1 MTSNTLKVQYKKI
14 ARIPE
19 ELKAIFA
26 TAFEV
31 EPRWIVDAA
40 SRRQNGLIKHNLL
53 TFTSLVQT
61 VRNLTS
67 LIRWHGYVVLRRLIT
82 SVR

>member
-1 MTSNTLKVQYKKI
+1 MLHH
-14 ARIPE
+14 
-19 ELKAIFA
+19 
-26 TAFEV
+26 
-31 EPRWIVDAA
+31 AA
-40 SRRQNGLIKHNLL
+40 KNGLIKHNLL